1 MSENTNNGGLI
12 WLLGDVHSGFDHI
25 FRALDNASELPA
37 GIVFLGDIEP
47 QEAPLSEIIK
57 PIRDAGVEVL
67 WIRGNHDTDNEKPWR
82 NLSDPESMSLNIDGR
97 IVTIAGLRIAGLGGV
112 FRGEVWHR
120 DSDGGQPSH
129 ANYAAY
135 EKFIRHNRKYKQGLP
150 QKHGDANVLDA
161 SCVGKLLKHHS
172 TIWPDTYEKL
182 ADQRADV
189 LITHEAPS
197 CHPHG
202 FESIDL
208 LAQVMG
214 VKALFH
220 GHQHDCLDYSRQFD
234 TLGFHAYGVGFCG
247 ITDQDGTV
255 IVPGDFDEA
264 RRFRQKHVPE

>member
-1 MSENTNNGGLI
+1 MI
-12 WLLGDVHSGFDHI
+12 WFLGDVHSHFDHI
-25 FRALDNASELPA
+25 EQALATSKQAPA
-37 GIVFLGDIEP
+37 AVIFLGDIEP
-47 QEAPLSEIIK
+47 PIPFEDCIK
-57 PIRDAGVEVL
+57 GILNRGVEVH
-67 WIRGNHDTDNEKPWR
+67 WIRGNHDTDTDENWN
-82 NLSDPESMSLNIDGR
+82 NLQGSMHRNIDGR
-97 IVTIAGLRIAGLGGV
+97 IIEVDGLRIAGLGGV

-135 EKFIRHNRKYKQGLP
+135 EKFIRHNRKSKQGLP
-150 QKHGDANVLDA
+150 HKHGDSNVLDA
-161 SCVGKLLKHHS
+161 SRVAKLLKHHS